1 MSSNKELTH
10 KILYNFLKKQ
20 NATRDFFHDLMP
32 FKVKEILLVA
42 TMYDAFS
49 IESEGRLIDRIFG
62 EYHNLNLIHLPRI
75 TGVTTEDEV
84 REELNKRKYD
94 LVIII
99 TGLNKE
105 TPIKITK
112 LIRKINPLIPVFLL
126 LNNNRDINYY
136 REKLPQNKV
145 DRTFVWNGDS
155 RIFFAMVKLLE
166 DSQNLENDVNVGNGI
181 VKVILLVED
190 NEKYYSRYLPQ
201 LYHLVLEQ
209 TRRVLSESSSD
220 ELYKLLKLRSRPRI
234 VMVTHYE
241 DAKKVLR
248 KYKNDLLTLITDVEF
263 DKNGKKN
270 KEAGF
275 LLAESFR
282 KELPDLPIII
292 QSSNEENRKK
302 AEKLKTYFINK
313 NSDKLL
319 HDIRVFMQNYLGFGD
334 FIFRDKNGKQIAK
347 ARSFEEFFDLL
358 AVVPVDTLY
367 YHASRHHFSQWLMAQ
382 GEIELGKLLS
392 KITVDEFSSMEEL
405 RKYLLKIIHEFRL
418 RSKRG
423 KLVQFSRRD
432 LKEESNIVSLASGN
446 LGGKGRGILFINTLL
461 YNFDFRSV
469 IGDIN
474 IRSPRTAIIGTDE
487 FDLFLKNNEL
497 IEVVYGDNPDYD
509 EIQQIFISAK
519 LSDELMEKLK
529 VIVETI
535 ENPIAVRSSSLFE
548 DSLMQPFAGV
558 FRTYIVP
565 NSHFNPEIRL
575 MQLANAI
582 KLVYASIF
590 SEESRNYIEAINYKI
605 EEEKMAVVLQE
616 VVGRKFDKYYYPH
629 ISGVA
634 QSYNFYPISHM
645 EPEDGF
651 AVIALG
657 LGQYVVDGEKAYRF
671 SPKHPQIDI
680 LPKEQLLKNSQD
692 HFYAVDLSREY
703 INLLEGETAGLAKL
717 DISEAEKHGTLKHL
731 ASVYDYQND
740 VIRPGLSYIGPRIL
754 NFANVLKYNY
764 IPLAETISVMLDV
777 VKEAMGAPVEIEFA
791 VDLTKDDEGRASFYL
806 LQIKPLLTNDEDFK
820 INEKEL
826 KEENLIVY
834 AGKSVGNGK
843 IDDLK
848 DVVFVDVNKFDKTK
862 TLEIAKEIAE
872 YNAKLKEQDISYV
885 LIGPGRWGTRDR
897 FIGIPVVWSDIS
909 RAKVIVETDLEG
921 FPLDASL
928 GSHFFH
934 NVISMNVGYLSVNQ
948 QAGKGFI
955 RWEKLYDAKVVHR
968 GEYII
973 HVRYENGLTVK
984 MDGKKR
990 IAVVEEK
997 V

>member
-1 MSSNKELTH
+1 MTATKGLTY
-10 KILYNFLKKQ
+10 KVLYNFLRKQ
-20 NATRDFFHDLMP
+20 NANRDFFHDLMP

-49 IESEGRLIDRIFG
+49 IESEGQFIDRIFG

-75 TGVTTEDEV
+75 TGVTTAEEV
-84 REELNKRKYD
+84 KEELNKRKYD

-99 TGLNKE
+99 TGLNKKN
-105 TPIKITK
+105 PIRISK
-112 LIRKINPLIPVFLL
+112 LIRQINPLLPIFLL
-126 LNNNRDINYY
+126 LNNNKDIEYY

-166 DSQNLENDVNVGNGI
+166 DLQNLENDVKIGNGI
-181 VKVILLVED
+181 VKIILLVED

-209 TRRVLSESSSD
+209 TRRVLSENSSD

-234 VMVTHYE
+234 LMVTNYE
-241 DAKKVLR
+241 DAIKVLR
-248 KYKNDLLTLITDVEF
+248 KYKDDLLTLITDVEF
-263 DKNGKKN
+263 SKDGKKN
-270 KEAGF
+270 DKAGF
-275 LLAESFR
+275 MLAEEFR
-282 KELPDLPIII
+282 KANPDLPIII
-292 QSSNEENRKK
+292 QSSNEENRIK

-313 NSDKLL
+313 NSDTLL

-334 FIFRDKNGKQIAK
+334 FIFRDKNGKRIAV
-347 ARSFEEFFDLL
+347 ATNFEEFYDMLS
-358 AVVPVDTLY
+358 VIPKETLF

-392 KITVDEFSSMEEL
+392 EVTVDEFSSMEEL
-405 RKYLLKIIHEFRL
+405 REYLIKIIYEY
-418 RSKRG
+418 RSRNKRG
-423 KLVQFSRRD
+423 KLVHFSRRD

-461 YNFDFRSV
+461 YNFDFKSI

-487 FDLFLKNNEL
+487 FDNFLKSNDL
-497 IEVVYGDNPDYD
+497 IEKVYSGKYN
-509 EIQQIFISAK
+509 F
-519 LSDELMEKLK
+519 DELQEFFIKAELSEDLMDKLK
-529 VIVETI
+529 VVVETI
-535 ENPIAVRSSSLFE
+535 TNPIAVRSSSLFE

-575 MQLANAI
+575 KQLADAI
-582 KLVYASIF
+582 KLVFASIF
-590 SEESRNYIEAINYKI
+590 SDESRNYIEAVNYKI

-616 VVGRKFDKYYYPH
+616 VVGSKFDKYYYPH

-645 EPEDGF
+645 KPEDGF
-651 AVIALG
+651 AVVALG

-671 SPKHPQIDI
+671 SPKHPNIEI
-680 LPKEQLLKNSQD
+680 FTKEELLKNSQTY
-692 HFYAVDLSREY
+692 FYAVDLSKGY
-703 INLLEGETAGLAKL
+703 LNLLEGETAGLTKL
-717 DISEAEKHGTLKHL
+717 DIPEAEKHGTIKHL

-740 VIRPGLSYIGPRIL
+740 ILRPGLGYQGPRIL
-754 NFANVLKYNY
+754 NFANILKYNY
-764 IPLAETISVMLDV
+764 IPLAETISTMLDV

-791 VDLTKDDEGRASFYL
+791 VDLTKDKEGRASFYL
-806 LQIKPLLTNDEDFK
+806 LQIKPLFTGDEDFK
-820 INEKEL
+820 IDLRKL
-826 KEENLIVY
+826 DKDKIIVF
-834 AGKSVGNGK
+834 AEKSVGNGRME
-843 IDDLK
+843 DLK
-848 DVVFVDVNKFDKTK
+848 DIVFVDVNKFDKTK
-862 TLEIAKEIAE
+862 TEEIAAEIAE
-872 YNAKLKEQDISYV
+872 YNKVMKEKDLFYV
-885 LIGPGRWGTRDR
+885 LIGPGRWGTRDK

-948 QAGKGFI
+948 QAGKGYI
-955 RWEKLYDAKVVHR
+955 DWDKLYSAEVVHR
-968 GEYII
+968 GNYILHI
-973 HVRYENGLTVK
+973 RYNDGIIVK

-990 IAVVEEK
+990 ISVIEEK
-997 V
+997 